1 MELLA
6 EISTDTAVGR
16 EIGELLEL
24 RDPESG
30 EATHLELAPGPPESK
45 NKIRPQQFR
54 LEVKSRDPES
64 ERLLCDL
71 TMIPSERGD
80 DPHYWLIFRPVD
92 SAERETALESVVESF
107 LEVTDA
113 AVMLFGPDKRVLSA
127 NSAALELLDVPRGRL
142 IGRKLE
148 DIERKLGDPQPPVN
162 GDSEAIAQILSFA
175 TPEGRQRFLRKVVRA
190 IAIPQTG
197 RSFYVL
203 MLDDITDELRTEE
216 ELRKMH
222 RMQSIR
228 NLVGGI
234 AHDFND
240 LITAILGNISLAKLE
255 SAGPGEVRDLLL
267 DAEQAL
273 RQAEVLTH
281 ELSAVSE
288 SAGQQ
293 PRTSFAELV
302 QSAAAFVL
310 RGTNV
315 KLRATFA
322 ADLPEPSV
330 DANRLAQVVQNL
342 VMNAQQAMPEGGI
355 VEISADRDEIAT
367 LPKGHLPTVRL
378 MVRDHGEGIPKVH
391 LKRIFEPFYTTREA
405 GSGLGLTVAQSIVA
419 GSGGKIDVES
429 RPGYG
434 SAFTVLLPTARA
446 VPRKSFAEGG
456 VSPCA
461 NKKILVMDDDR
472 FIRDILGRMIDRLG
486 CRSSLAADGNEAIF
500 LYQEAMDSGHP
511 FDAVIMDL
519 TVPGGMG
526 GKDAV
531 RRILRVDPEATVV
544 VTSGL
549 PNDPILTEYQRFGFR
564 GSVAKPFTF
573 DQIAETLASVLSH

>member
-1 MELLA
+1 MELLSGVA
-6 EISTDTAVGR
+6 TDSAVGKAI
-16 EIGELLEL
+16 EELLQL
-24 RDPESG
+24 IHPESG
-30 EATHLELAPGPPESK
+30 EMVRLEMPAPFSDSRK
-45 NKIRPQQFR
+45 KIRPQQFR
-54 LEVKSRDPES
+54 LEVGSRDSES
-64 ERLLCDL
+64 EGLLCDL
-71 TMIPSERGD
+71 TMIPAEGAEENRS
-80 DPHYWLIFRPVD
+80 WLVFRPVD

-107 LEVTDA
+107 LEVTNA
-113 AVMLFGPDKRVLSA
+113 AVMLFGPNKRVLSV
-127 NSAALELLDVPRGRL
+127 NRGALELLDVPRGRL

-148 DIERKLGDPQPPVN
+148 DIERQLGDPQPPVN
-162 GDSEAIAQILSFA
+162 GDSDAIAQILSFA

-222 RMQSIR
+222 RMQSLR

-255 SAGPGEVRDLLL
+255 SASPGEVKDLLL

-288 SAGQQ
+288 STGQQ

-302 QSAAAFVL
+302 EGAAAFVL

-322 ADLPEPSV
+322 ADLPEPAV

-355 VEISADRDEIAT
+355 VEISADRDEIAV
-367 LPKGHLPTVRL
+367 LPRERLPTVRL
-378 MVRDHGEGIPKVH
+378 TVRDHGEGIPKVH

-419 GSGGKIDVES
+419 GSGGRIEVES

-434 SAFTVLLPTARA
+434 SAFTVLLPSPKGTQRKAFSEGDVAR
-446 VPRKSFAEGG
+446 
-456 VSPCA
+456 CT

-486 CRSSLAADGNEAIF
+486 CRSSLAADGNEAVF